1 MTTRPYSK
9 HGLTPIRK
17 RVMVD
22 GLDAIDRRSGPA
34 RALLEWRRDLVA
46 DLGGE
51 AAVTAQQR
59 ALVEVITRTKLY
71 VDHLDAYLM
80 QQRSLIN
87 RKKKA
92 VLPVLLQRQALAD
105 SLAKHLS
112 LLGLERRT
120 KPIQSLGDYVA
131 SRYSNDGAHTSR
143 ESVTEREEDS
153 S

>member
-1 MTTRPYSK
+1 
-9 HGLTPIRK
+9 
-17 RVMVD
+17 
-22 GLDAIDRRSGPA
+22 
-34 RALLEWRRDLVA
+34 
-46 DLGGE
+46 
-51 AAVTAQQR
+51 
-59 ALVEVITRTKLY
+59 VEVITRTKLY

-80 QQRSLIN
+80 QQRSLVHK
-87 RKKKA
+87 RKKTA
-92 VLPVLLQRQALAD
+92 LPVLLQRQVLAD

-120 KPIQSLGDYVA
+120 KPIQTLGDYVA

>member
-1 MTTRPYSK
+1 MVE
-9 HGLTPIRK
+9 GLVAVDK
-17 RVMVD
+17 R
-22 GLDAIDRRSGPA
+22 GAPA
-34 RALLEWRRDLVA
+34 RLLVEWRRDLVA

-87 RKKKA
+87 KTKKT
-92 VLPVLLQRQALAD
+92 VLPVLLQRQQLAD

-112 LLGLERRT
+112 LLGLERRS
-120 KPIQSLGDYVA
+120 KPTPSLDEYLA
-131 SRYSNDGAHTSR
+131 SSYTLTAEPEASEAR
-143 ESVTEREEDS
+143 EAQPEAPEGSTAEREGEK
-153 S
+153 